1 MNPTNPTRSA
11 RARPAERRCF
21 ASELDIFE
29 GFGNIQY
36 GGSRTDDFFSGAL
49 HRNTAGFYGQPDTL
63 RCVLDGTGLDLSDW
77 HVYAARWTDS
87 TVSYYVDGQLQGSVN
102 TFDSTRQ
109 PMHLLLYNW
118 NTAWEDEN
126 MPNASTPDR
135 LDVSVDWV
143 RVWQQ

>member
-1 MNPTNPTRSA
+1 MPTTSEPVLPQQGLP
-11 RARPAERRCF
+11 RAECF
-21 ASELDIFE
+21 ESELDVFE

-36 GGSRTDDFFSGAL
+36 GGTRTDDFFSGAL
-49 HRNTAGFYGQPDTL
+49 HRNTGEYYGEPNQFAASRSVPASS
-63 RCVLDGTGLDLSDW
+63 CPSGTSTPPSGPP
-77 HVYAARWTDS
+77 
-87 TVSYYVDGQLQGSVN
+87 TVSYYVDGPTARVGKHLRL
-102 TFDSTRQ
+102 DLQ

-126 MPNASTPDR
+126 MPNASTPAQ